1 MNSYQPINQ
10 RAHGRATGA
19 AMSTK
24 STPSA
29 VPKAAAQSSSH
40 NPPANSGQK
49 AAATARRHKE
59 ERRAESLHQI
69 KVQTADG
76 TLVVS
81 QMTTAQHE
89 AASETARE
97 TFARNQARGKRY
109 KSPSTREQSL
119 GNAPDVTDVPDEAA

>member
-1 MNSYQPINQ
+1 
-10 RAHGRATGA
+10 
-19 AMSTK
+19 MSNK
-24 STPSA
+24 STPPSTA
-29 VPKAAAQSSSH
+29 PTAAGQPTTDDA
-40 NPPANSGQK
+40 PANSGQK

-97 TFARNQARGKRY
+97 TFERNQARGRRY
-109 KSPSTREQSL
+109 KSPSTRDQSP
-119 GNAPDVTDVPDEAA
+119 GDEPDQAA

>member
-1 MNSYQPINQ
+1 
-10 RAHGRATGA
+10 
-19 AMSTK
+19 MSNK
-24 STPSA
+24 STASSA
-29 VPKAAAQSSSH
+29 APAAAGQPTSDDA
-40 NPPANSGQK
+40 PANSGQK

-69 KVQTADG
+69 KLQTADG

-97 TFARNQARGKRY
+97 TFERNQARGKRY
-109 KSPSTREQSL
+109 KSPSTRDQSP
-119 GNAPDVTDVPDEAA
+119 GDEPNQAA

>member
-1 MNSYQPINQ
+1 MWASVTSLHPFREQPSTDQ
-10 RAHGRATGA
+10 SCAHERATGA
-19 AMSTK
+19 VMSTK
-24 STPSA
+24 SKILST
-29 VPKAAAQSSSH
+29 VPKAAGQPTGD
-40 NPPANSGQK
+40 NEPANSGQK

-97 TFARNQARGKRY
+97 TFERNQGRGSGTK
-109 KSPSTREQSL
+109 PP
-119 GNAPDVTDVPDEAA
+119 AP

>member
-1 MNSYQPINQ
+1 
-10 RAHGRATGA
+10 
-19 AMSTK
+19 MSNK
-24 STPSA
+24 STPPGA
-29 VPKAAAQSSSH
+29 VPTATGPPTSDGA
-40 NPPANSGQK
+40 PANSGQK

-81 QMTTAQHE
+81 QMTAAQHE

-109 KSPSTREQSL
+109 KSPSTRDQ
-119 GNAPDVTDVPDEAA
+119 APVDEPDQAA